1 MVNILKNVEINELL
15 KIDIFAPNV
24 YAPGEIEVS
33 IDAVEAGKRVIIDED
48 ASRVLGDILMNRA
61 NDSFESV
68 RDPKM
73 KKDMEE
79 FVARMCVEWHRN
91 GLLII
96 EDLPDNPTDP
106 YEEAKAKVTQAL
118 KNVGR

>member
-1 MVNILKNVEINELL
+1 MVDILKNVEINELL
-15 KIDIFAPNV
+15 KIEVFNPNV
-24 YAPGEIEVS
+24 YKRGEIQVS
-33 IDAVEAGKRVIIDED
+33 IEAVEKGKKVIIDED
-48 ASRVLGDILMNRA
+48 ASRTLEEILKERA
-61 NDSFESV
+61 NNNFADV

-96 EDLPDNPTDP
+96 EDIPDAPSDP
-106 YEEAKAKVTQAL
+106 YEAAKKAL
-118 KNVGR
+118 KNVRPN

>member
-15 KIDIFAPNV
+15 R
-24 YAPGEIEVS
+24 IEVFNTN
-33 IDAVEAGKRVIIDED
+33 IYDHGQIEINLEAVEKGKRVIIDED
-48 ASRVLGDILMNRA
+48 ASKKLGEILRDRA
-61 NDSFESV
+61 NDKFDNT

-79 FVARMCVEWHRN
+79 FVARMCVEWHKN

-96 EDLPDNPTDP
+96 EDIPDAPSDP
-106 YEEAKAKVTQAL
+106 YEEAKEVVKRLA
-118 KNVGR
+118 GR

>member
-15 KIDIFAPNV
+15 QIDIFNSNV
-24 YAPGEIEVS
+24 YSPGQLEIS
-33 IDAVEAGKRVIIDED
+33 IESVEKDKRVVIDED
-48 ASRVLGDILMNRA
+48 ASKKLCEILKHRA
-61 NDSFESV
+61 NTKFENV

-79 FVARMCVEWHRN
+79 FVARMCIEWHKN

-96 EDLPDNPTDP
+96 EDIPEAPSDP
-106 YEEAKAKVTQAL
+106 YEEAKQMVKKLV
-118 KNVGR
+118 RR